1 MCMGQENLLLQTTH
15 LCAQVYPCL
24 LPLTGRGMNALKESS
39 FSFIPCSFPSPH
51 PHRGQL
57 SLYLSQTPFSCGSFS
72 GGISFSPYL
81 YPEFPLAV
89 LKMCKGC
96 AEMCH
101 WGVLRWGCVF
111 WLRQSRA
118 CPWWRSEVEPEA
130 YVLGHPLRA
139 SHFCGFPWKL
149 DLPV

>member
-1 MCMGQENLLLQTTH
+1 MTLGTHYRDGDCWGQVQAWCCQILPIFKRHWKFVSHKIYMLLNVHGPRKLTLTNYSLMCSGL
-15 LCAQVYPCL
+15 YPCL
-24 LPLTGRGMNALKESS
+24 LPLTGGGMNTLKESS
-39 FSFIPCSFPSPH
+39 FSFISCSFPSPH

-96 AEMCH
+96 TEMC
-101 WGVLRWGCVF
+101 
-111 WLRQSRA
+111 
-118 CPWWRSEVEPEA
+118 P
-130 YVLGHPLRA
+130 
-139 SHFCGFPWKL
+139 
-149 DLPV
+149 